1 MSGCADY
8 RMLLFFS
15 YVAATI
21 LDTASL
27 YVIFFPLYPGVWSN
41 VILAAGLHLCAF
53 AIFLTVPRL
62 CRSLGPDRKFY
73 YFLTSLFTL
82 FLPGVGV
89 VGSFFS
95 CLTSRH
101 LLHPQG
107 LAGDFEKRDFLPY
120 YAEFLEDAD
129 DIDHFL
135 EEEISVQPIMDI
147 IMGSDTDMKRGAI
160 RVLRNRG
167 TPESVRMLKLCL
179 SDSDVEVRF
188 LSHTALGRLEEEY
201 VEAIDTA
208 KKQAGDGSVESLQA
222 LAKAY
227 ENYAFSELLGEG
239 LRASQIKAAIK
250 IYESIMAKNP
260 EDLQTSLLL
269 GELNLEL
276 GDHNAAAHWLTK
288 AWQPGETYMRASLA
302 ICRLMYER
310 REMTALRGL
319 SKRMAQR
326 QLPQTEDSLAL
337 SHYIFW
343 TAGWNPD
350 AQQS

>member
-1 MSGCADY
+1 
-8 RMLLFFS
+8 MLLFFS

-21 LDTASL
+21 LDTAAL
-27 YVIFFPLYPGVWSN
+27 YVIFFPQYPGMWSN
-41 VILAAGLHLCAF
+41 IILAAGLHLCAF
-53 AIFLTVPRL
+53 AVFITVPRL

-120 YAEFLEDAD
+120 YAEFLEDAE
-129 DIDHFL
+129 DIGTFL

-147 IMGSDTDMKRGAI
+147 LTGTDTDLKRGAI

-201 VEAIDTA
+201 VDAIDRA
-208 KKQAGDGSVESLQA
+208 KKQAGDGRLENLQA

-227 ENYAFSELLGEG
+227 EDYAFSELLGEG
-239 LRASQIKAAIK
+239 LRASQIKAAIEVYEK
-250 IYESIMAKNP
+250 IIAKNP
-260 EDLQTSLLL
+260 EDLETALRL
-269 GELNLEL
+269 GELHLEL
-276 GDHNAAAHWLTK
+276 GAHNAAARWLTR
-288 AWQPGETYMRASLA
+288 AWQPGELYMRASLA
-302 ICRLMYER
+302 ICRLMFER
-310 REMTALRGL
+310 RETTALRGL
-319 SKRMAQR
+319 SKRMSQVD
-326 QLPQTEDSLAL
+326 LPQSDDALAL

-343 TAGWNPD
+343 TAGWNLD
-350 AQQS
+350 AQQL